1 MSPATELNTP
11 IPTRRALLAGAP
23 AIAAAALAG
32 GTVATALAMA
42 PPKAGGLDW
51 PAIVLRADGLIDD
64 LRNYYAEWTI
74 ADEERAAQ
82 VLKYCRAQEAGLP
95 EDDAAWAATVDFVEH
110 HNQSL
115 DWMIYGDPVSMIAKL
130 AARSSRAMLGAG
142 VDPVFAAIER
152 ERAAYAA
159 YLVTSTIQSQISDQN
174 PFPAPRSENRRA
186 EKKRLKSP
194 EHKAWWAR
202 YQEAEEADRKTYNE
216 MCDARADF
224 LKTQPTSVAGLRAF
238 INHIDGPFSS
248 GNTGEALW
256 DETEAEAAFP
266 TLAAAT
272 RNIIARGQA

>member
-1 MSPATELNTP
+1 MSQDNQTH
-11 IPTRRALLAGAP
+11 IPDPPQASRRALLFG
-23 AIAAAALAG
+23 IAAVGAVASPAAASSFLEPREAE
-32 GTVATALAMA
+32 
-42 PPKAGGLDW
+42 GLNW
-51 PAIVLRADGLIDD
+51 PAIVLRAEGLIRD
-64 LRNYYAEWTI
+64 LRNYYAKWTT

-82 VLKYCRAQEAGLP
+82 VLKYCRDREAGFP
-95 EDDAAWAATVDFVEH
+95 EDDAAWEATVDFIEH

-142 VDPVFAAIER
+142 IDPVFAAIER

-159 YLVTSTIQSQISDQN
+159 YLVTSAIQSQVSDQN
-174 PFPAPRSENRRA
+174 PFPAAKRDRRA

-202 YQEAEEADRKTYNE
+202 YQEAEKADTKTYNE
-216 MCDARADF
+216 MCDARTDF
-224 LKTQPTSVAGLRAF
+224 LLTQPTSTAGLRAF

-256 DETEAEAAFP
+256 DEQEKEVAFP

-272 RNIIARGQA
+272 RNIIARGLA